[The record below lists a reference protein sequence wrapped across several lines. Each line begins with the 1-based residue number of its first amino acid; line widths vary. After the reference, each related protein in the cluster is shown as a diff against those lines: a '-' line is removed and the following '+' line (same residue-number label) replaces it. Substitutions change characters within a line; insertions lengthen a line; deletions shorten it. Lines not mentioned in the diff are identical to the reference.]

1 MQKNGSVTITL
12 IAILSFLIIFGG
24 CKKEQDKNWKST
36 VFLSGTPL
44 DLDLH
49 ASLQPSGR
57 FHFVFEHIN
66 GAGRIRFEMP
76 LRSIPSATGSYTIK
90 ENVPGAPY
98 TSLTTL
104 DNDLALDEYVL
115 LESEENTV
123 SLTEI
128 DLNKQFVRG
137 TFQISFVRDT
147 LLSAIKKDIF
157 PDTIRLTEGM
167 FEAPYEKK

>member
-1 MQKNGSVTITL
+1 MQKNIFIKKNS
-12 IAILSFLIIFGG
+12 IAVFSLLIILGG
-24 CKKEQDKNWKST
+24 CKQDEILMGKST
-36 VFLSGTPL
+36 VLLSGTLLEL
-44 DLDLH
+44 DLD
-49 ASLQPSGR
+49 ASLQSSGR
-57 FHFVFEHIN
+57 FHFIFEHIN

-76 LRSIPSATGSYTIK
+76 LRSVLSVTGSYIIK

-115 LESEENTV
+115 LENEDNTV

-128 DLNKQFVRG
+128 DTTKQIVCG
-137 TFQISFVRDT
+137 TFQITFVRDT

-157 PDTIRLTEGM
+157 PDTIRLTEGT